1 MNDYKV
7 YILRDTE
14 AIEYIV
20 NDDFDGIKGA
30 LADGLAPELEVESF
44 NSEAEALAFC
54 AGLGHGRNERAMPD
68 IFPLRSFEPTDAP
81 YITLL
86 EELKNQELI

>member
-20 NDDFDGIKGA
+20 NDDLDGLKGA

-54 AGLGHGRNERAMPD
+54 AGLGHGRDERAVPNT
-68 IFPLRSFEPTDAP
+68 FPLRSFEPADTP
-81 YITLL
+81 YIALL
-86 EELKNQELI
+86 EE